1 VGAGAGLAEDADIVV
16 HCLALSPATSKSKA
30 DNRFSPIF
38 AVTDRGYF
46 ETASVT
52 ASSNAR
58 GQEAH

>member
-1 VGAGAGLAEDADIVV
+1 
-16 HCLALSPATSKSKA
+16 
-30 DNRFSPIF
+30 
-38 AVTDRGYF
+38 VTDRGYF